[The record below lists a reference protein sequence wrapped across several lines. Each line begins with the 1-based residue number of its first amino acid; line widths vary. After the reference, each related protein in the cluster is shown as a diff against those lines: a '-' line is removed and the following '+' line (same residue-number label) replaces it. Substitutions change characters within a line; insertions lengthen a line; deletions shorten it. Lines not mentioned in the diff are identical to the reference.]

1 MRTGA
6 AGLERVGYWL
16 LKARPACNLAPA
28 FNERRGA
35 LWVRMMAH
43 RTAPKLAAFEAEV
56 EELRVLLGLTHPAPG
71 EPYDPDIERELSR
84 ILRCL
89 EAVEAAAAVAGALG

>member
-6 AGLERVGYWL
+6 PGLERVGYWL
-16 LKARPACNLAPA
+16 LRAACNLAPA

-43 RTAPKLAAFEAEV
+43 RTAPTLAEFDAEV
-56 EELRVLLGLTHPAPG
+56 EALRVLLGLTHPAVG
-71 EPYDPDIERELSR
+71 APYDPKIERELTR
-84 ILRCL
+84 CLRCL
-89 EAVEAAAAVAGALG
+89 EAAEAAADVGLLR

>member
-6 AGLERVGYWL
+6 PGLERVGYWL
-16 LKARPACNLAPA
+16 LKARPARNLAPA

-43 RTAPKLAAFEAEV
+43 RTAPKLAEFEAEV
-56 EELRVLLGLTHPAPG
+56 ERLHVLLGLTHPAPG
-71 EPYDPDIERELSR
+71 EPYDPKIERELSR

-89 EAVEAAAAVAGALG
+89 ESAENAAAVAGLLG